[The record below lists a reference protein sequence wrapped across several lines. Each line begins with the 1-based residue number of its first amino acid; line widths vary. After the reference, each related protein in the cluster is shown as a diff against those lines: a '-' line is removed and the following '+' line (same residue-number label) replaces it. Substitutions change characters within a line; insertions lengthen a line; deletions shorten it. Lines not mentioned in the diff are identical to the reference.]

1 MINFLYITLNKGRKI
16 NPCINPIFREKW
28 LINLLAHQYWDL
40 CPLQKIDA
48 ELILM
53 QAWEKHVYNMK
64 NRIKSVQ
71 ENDWQRNWCWINSHV
86 SVREYAY
93 EIRIKSVQGKWLRK
107 SWIIIKLKSP
117 YKNAQAL
124 GYIQLTFFWWHLR
137 KLSYQIVMQHKLP
150 CSIDMQIASDSC
162 KWPIASDS
170 SK

>member
-1 MINFLYITLNKGRKI
+1 MEAR
-16 NPCINPIFREKW
+16 
-28 LINLLAHQYWDL
+28 
-40 CPLQKIDA
+40 
-48 ELILM
+48 
-53 QAWEKHVYNMK
+53 EKHVYDMK

-150 CSIDMQIASDSC
+150 CSVDIQIASDSC
-162 KWPIASDS
+162 KRRHANCLWLMQVANCLWLKQVKTCKLPLTHTNIDMRM
-170 SK
+170 KNKNHQIFFV